1 MNLAFLTSSTGYGG
15 LEQNLVRHAR
25 WMRERGHAVTVFCV
39 PGSPTAAAAE
49 AELGAEAVR
58 PMRRQRRYFP
68 GPVVREVAPQ
78 LAGME
83 VLWVRDPRD
92 LALAGRAARKA
103 GIACIFQQGMQLPR
117 PRKLPWHRVRYGRV
131 TRWVAPL
138 EHLREEVL
146 RNTPLDPQR
155 VRVIP
160 LGLEDH
166 WYGPLPDAQ
175 EARAALNLPAEVR
188 LVGCFGRLD
197 PLKGQ
202 HVLIEALVHLPEST
216 HALILG
222 NATVN
227 ADDGYAAGLAPR
239 AEALGVAHR
248 VHFRPGMRDVRPAYA
263 ALDVFALCSASES
276 IGMVTLEALACGLAV
291 VGTEAG
297 GTPEVL
303 GHGRWGLLVPP
314 DDAEALAQAV
324 EAAQEQERRG
334 EAVAQNARGGVVDR
348 WEALCAEAAAAGR

>member
-25 WMRERGHAVTVFCV
+25 WMRERGHRVTVFCV
-39 PGSPTAAAAE
+39 PDSPTAAAAE
-49 AELGAEAVR
+49 AELGGEAVR
-58 PMRRQRRYFP
+58 AMRRQRRYFP
-68 GPVVREVAPQ
+68 GPVVRELVPQ
-78 LAGME
+78 LKGVD

-117 PRKLPWHRVRYGRV
+117 PRRMPWHRVRYGRV

-138 EHLREEVL
+138 EYLREEVL
-146 RNTPLDPQR
+146 RNTPLDPRR

-160 LGLEDH
+160 LGLEDR
-166 WYGPLPDAQ
+166 WYGPLPDVQ
-175 EARAALNLPAEVR
+175 EARAALKLPEDVR

-216 HALILG
+216 HALLLG
-222 NATVN
+222 DATVN
-227 ADDGYAAGLAPR
+227 ADGGYAAGLAPR
-239 AEALGVAHR
+239 AQALGVAHR
-248 VHFRPGMRDVRPAYA
+248 VHFRPGMQELQTAYA

-291 VGTEAG
+291 VGTASG

-303 GHGRWGLLVPP
+303 GHGQWGLLVPP
-314 DDAEALAQAV
+314 GDAEALARAV
-324 EAAQEQERRG
+324 EVARPQERRG

-348 WEALCAEAAAAGR
+348 WEALCAEAAATGR